1 MYLSASLTVLNTC
14 EEETIVDFFFLLYNH
29 LGKLWHNT
37 KGAIHKRNKLG
48 FIKIKKKIIC
58 FAKDPFKKIKRQTTI
73 GRKYLQIIYPIK
85 NLYP

>member
-48 FIKIKKKIIC
+48 FIKIKKKS
-58 FAKDPFKKIKRQTTI
+58 FV
-73 GRKYLQIIYPIK
+73 LQK
-85 NLYP
+85 THLRR